1 MKKFSTIIQYV
12 TLAKNGTFVSINET
26 PVTGYC
32 EDRNDAI
39 RRASD
44 VGQAIARSAN
54 DSDLRI
60 FYRIVELKI
69 GA

>member
-1 MKKFSTIIQYV
+1 MKKFSATVQYV
-12 TLAKNGTFVSINET
+12 TLTKNGTFIGIDET

-32 EDRNDAI
+32 EDHNDAV

-54 DSDLRI
+54 DTDLRI
-60 FYRIVELKI
+60 FYRIIGLKI

>member
-1 MKKFSTIIQYV
+1 MKKFSTTVQYI
-12 TLAKNGTFVSINET
+12 TLAKNGTFVSIDET

-44 VGQAIARSAN
+44 VGQAISRSAN

-60 FYRIVELKI
+60 FYRIVDLKI

>member
-1 MKKFSTIIQYV
+1 MKKFSATVQYV
-12 TLAKNGTFVSINET
+12 TLTTNGALVGIDQT

-39 RRASD
+39 RKASD
-44 VGQAIARSAN
+44 VGQAISRSTN
-54 DSDLRI
+54 NTDLKI
-60 FYRIVELKI
+60 FYRIVGLEI